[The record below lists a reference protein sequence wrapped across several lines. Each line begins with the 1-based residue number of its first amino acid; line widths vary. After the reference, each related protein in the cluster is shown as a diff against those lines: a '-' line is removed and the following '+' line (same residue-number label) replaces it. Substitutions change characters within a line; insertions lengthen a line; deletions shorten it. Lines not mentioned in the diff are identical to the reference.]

1 MIANDWRILVS
12 AYLNPER
19 SLKVIKIYE
28 TVKEEENTEVC
39 EEELGEGIIER
50 ND

>member
-1 MIANDWRILVS
+1 MS

-28 TVKEEENTEVC
+28 KVKEEENTEVC
-39 EEELGEGIIER
+39 EEELGEGITCR
-50 ND
+50 TDYTKK